1 MLLLLRNIII
11 YNRNNN
17 NKKKYIKYYHQLLS
31 INSRSYQQHIIT
43 KTNRTKQQFKSTI
56 LLSKYYY
63 YRTTTNMTDKNQ
75 QQQEA
80 TRITTDSSLGTVRD
94 AAGSTT
100 GMKGDGSLLKVK
112 ESCTVIVL
120 RKNTTNNK
128 QNKSIL
134 TRESCKIPNNTDT
147 RTNMDLRTKLVF
159 GNANEV
165 AFISSWEVL
174 MCQRQAINW
183 LRSKSITN
191 TTQMRYP
198 CEYNFAGGTCEANET
213 IEETALRELCE
224 EINIPQIPLEEA
236 NLKLFSVKQTRPVR
250 GTSNIMYNFIMFA
263 NENKWLPS
271 IDSINQSLHDKET
284 YFYEN
289 IILNNNNDKTLQ
301 DRFFNNDMPI
311 EEKELISPEMHQV
324 NWLPLDVGIRY
335 SFTSMNRDLFIINE
349 YQQEQFNKYHIKN
362 RDPLFITMQVLCELE
377 QYPTVETLETF
388 LKQQELI
395 GSETLKQEVM
405 WLKDGL
411 TEEEVS
417 NIFNQRNN
425 VTKRDDIYDA
435 QYIRRLRDERLAAAG
450 GGGGGGG
457 GGGSSNNSTSSSKL

>member
-1 MLLLLRNIII
+1 
-11 YNRNNN
+11 
-17 NKKKYIKYYHQLLS
+17 
-31 INSRSYQQHIIT
+31 
-43 KTNRTKQQFKSTI
+43 F
-56 LLSKYYY
+56 
-63 YRTTTNMTDKNQ
+63 D
-75 QQQEA
+75 
-80 TRITTDSSLGTVRD
+80 
-94 AAGSTT
+94 
-100 GMKGDGSLLKVK
+100 
-112 ESCTVIVL
+112 
-120 RKNTTNNK
+120 
-128 QNKSIL
+128 
-134 TRESCKIPNNTDT
+134 
-147 RTNMDLRTKLVF
+147 
-159 GNANEV
+159 
-165 AFISSWEVL
+165 
-174 MCQRQAINW
+174 
-183 LRSKSITN
+183 
-191 TTQMRYP
+191 
-198 CEYNFAGGTCEANET
+198 
-213 IEETALRELCE
+213 
-224 EINIPQIPLEEA
+224 
-236 NLKLFSVKQTRPVR
+236 
-250 GTSNIMYNFIMFA
+250 
-263 NENKWLPS
+263 
-271 IDSINQSLHDKET
+271 
-284 YFYEN
+284 EN

-450 GGGGGGG
+450 GGG
-457 GGGSSNNSTSSSKL
+457 

>member
-1 MLLLLRNIII
+1 
-11 YNRNNN
+11 
-17 NKKKYIKYYHQLLS
+17 
-31 INSRSYQQHIIT
+31 
-43 KTNRTKQQFKSTI
+43 
-56 LLSKYYY
+56 
-63 YRTTTNMTDKNQ
+63 
-75 QQQEA
+75 
-80 TRITTDSSLGTVRD
+80 
-94 AAGSTT
+94 
-100 GMKGDGSLLKVK
+100 
-112 ESCTVIVL
+112 
-120 RKNTTNNK
+120 
-128 QNKSIL
+128 
-134 TRESCKIPNNTDT
+134 
-147 RTNMDLRTKLVF
+147 
-159 GNANEV
+159 
-165 AFISSWEVL
+165 
-174 MCQRQAINW
+174 
-183 LRSKSITN
+183 
-191 TTQMRYP
+191 
-198 CEYNFAGGTCEANET
+198 
-213 IEETALRELCE
+213 
-224 EINIPQIPLEEA
+224 
-236 NLKLFSVKQTRPVR
+236 
-250 GTSNIMYNFIMFA
+250 MFA

-271 IDSINQSLHDKET
+271 IDSINQSLHDKEM

-289 IILNNNNDKTLQ
+289 IILNNNNDKTMQ
-301 DRFFNNDMPI
+301 DRFFNNDIPI

-435 QYIRRLRDERLAAAG
+435 QYIRRLRDERLATAGGSG
-450 GGGGGGG
+450 GGGDC
-457 GGGSSNNSTSSSKL
+457 NNSTSSSSSKL

>member
-1 MLLLLRNIII
+1 MLLLIRNNI
-11 YNRNNN
+11 YNRNHK
-17 NKKKYIKYYHQLLS
+17 KKKYIKYYHQLLS
-31 INSRSYQQHIIT
+31 INSRPYQQHIIT
-43 KTNRTKQQFKSTI
+43 KKNRTKQQFKSTI

-174 MCQRQAINW
+174 MCQRQAVNW

-271 IDSINQSLHDKET
+271 IDSINQSLHDKEM

-289 IILNNNNDKTLQ
+289 IILNNNNDKTMQ

-435 QYIRRLRDERLAAAG
+435 QYIRRLRDERLAAT
-450 GGGGGGG
+450 GGGG
-457 GGGSSNNSTSSSKL
+457 GGGSSSNNSTSSSSSSKL

>member
-1 MLLLLRNIII
+1 MLLLIRNNI
-11 YNRNNN
+11 YNRNHK
-17 NKKKYIKYYHQLLS
+17 KKKYIKYYHQLLS
-31 INSRSYQQHIIT
+31 INSRPYQQHIIT
-43 KTNRTKQQFKSTI
+43 KKNRTKQQFKSTI

-174 MCQRQAINW
+174 MCQRQAVNW

-271 IDSINQSLHDKET
+271 IDSINQSLHDKEM

-435 QYIRRLRDERLAAAG
+435 QYIRRLRDERLAAT
-450 GGGGGGG
+450 GGGG
-457 GGGSSNNSTSSSKL
+457 GGGSSSNNSTSSSSSSKL